1 MVIHGHIQK
10 FTSYDL
16 TYFLYNT
23 TKILK
28 NLDCLKVSLK
38 KIVPETGAKPRSSPE
53 HPR

>member
-10 FTSYDL
+10 FTSDDL

-28 NLDCLKVSLK
+28 NLDSPSATSFWELREMEFLKA
-38 KIVPETGAKPRSSPE
+38 IVPN
-53 HPR
+53 